1 MPSTNQLQWL
11 QSRQNILISELL
23 EQSDKTSD
31 PAVAEALSKVVELM
45 EIGQQVQNVFAF
57 HLMASMKQSEHE
69 IDDQINEIAGYME
82 SIITSRQREADNLR
96 KVQ

>member
-1 MPSTNQLQWL
+1 
-11 QSRQNILISELL
+11 
-23 EQSDKTSD
+23 
-31 PAVAEALSKVVELM
+31 
-45 EIGQQVQNVFAF
+45 VFAF

-82 SIITSRQREADNLR
+82 SIILSRQREVENLR